1 MTVIP
6 NAACQ
11 CDDSFLS
18 QVESVASA
26 YRGRPEDL
34 VLALHDV
41 QALRNYLPREALR
54 VVARVLD
61 IPESR
66 VYGVATFYSMFST
79 TPRGRHIIR
88 ICESAPCH
96 VMGAGEVID
105 SLLDQLGVEMGG
117 TTADGRFTVE
127 ATSCLGVCGVAPALM
142 IDDETYGNLVPGD
155 LSEILERYK

>member
-1 MTVIP
+1 MTAIP
-6 NAACQ
+6 DAACQ
-11 CDDSFLS
+11 CDSDFLS
-18 QVESVASA
+18 QVERVAST
-26 YRGRPEDL
+26 YRGKPEDL

-61 IPESR
+61 VPESR

-96 VMGAGEVID
+96 VMGAREVID
-105 SLLDQLGVEMGG
+105 SLLDQLGVEIGG
-117 TTADGRFTVE
+117 TTADGLFTVE

-142 IDDETYGNLVPGD
+142 IDDEVYGNLIPGD
-155 LSEILERYK
+155 LFEILQRYK